1 MADPTAF
8 PLVVAVHKPYFPI
21 RRRRTKPGRPRTKP
35 ESIKP
40 VTLSL
45 ITTLKSRWKDNE
57 TARQIAQLT
66 DRELADIGAQQIGG
80 RILSKAQNYRVADG
94 LRGTQSPLRYAS
106 FPSA

>member
-1 MADPTAF
+1 M
-8 PLVVAVHKPYFPI
+8 
-21 RRRRTKPGRPRTKP
+21 
-35 ESIKP
+35 
-40 VTLSL
+40 TLSL
-45 ITTLKSRWKDNE
+45 ITSLKSRWKDNE

-80 RILSKAQNYRVADG
+80 RILSKAQNDRVADG

>member
-1 MADPTAF
+1 MIY
-8 PLVVAVHKPYFPI
+8 PLSPSWLRCTNLTSRSDAA
-21 RRRRTKPGRPRTKP
+21 GRNRGGDDKAGKY
-35 ESIKP
+35 KP

-45 ITTLKSRWKDNE
+45 ITTLKSHWKDNE
-57 TARQIAQLT
+57 TARQIARLT

>member
-1 MADPTAF
+1 MADPPAF

-21 RRRRTKPGRPRTKP
+21 RRRRTRPGRQRQSRKA
-35 ESIKP
+35 KP

-45 ITTLKSRWKDNE
+45 ITSLKSRWKDNE

>member
-1 MADPTAF
+1 MEGLFVFCALQNFA
-8 PLVVAVHKPYFPI
+8 A
-21 RRRRTKPGRPRTKP
+21 RRQSRKA
-35 ESIKP
+35 KP

-45 ITTLKSRWKDNE
+45 LANLKSHWKDNE

-66 DRELADIGAQQIGG
+66 DRELADIGAEQIGG

-94 LRGTQSPLRYAS
+94 LRRTPSPLRYVS

>member
-1 MADPTAF
+1 MTYPLSPSSLQCTNLTFRSDAAARDP
-8 PLVVAVHKPYFPI
+8 
-21 RRRRTKPGRPRTKP
+21 RRRRQSRKA
-35 ESIKP
+35 KP

-45 ITTLKSRWKDNE
+45 ITSLKSHWKDNE
-57 TARQIAQLT
+57 TARQIARLT

-80 RILSKAQNYRVADG
+80 RILSMAQNYRVADG